1 MDRDMNAMMLINAA
15 GLIRRFAPR
24 NSHWQLKQDHML
36 YTIEQ
41 LNTQLLSTLQLEVKP
56 ELADIK
62 AEISSY
68 TGTVESTRIIRNP
81 KKRSTKVPSECKPEE
96 CKPKRK
102 YKAKRS
108 STRKAVKKD
117 VPLKT
122 TCTSTD
128 RPSHIP
134 SGSQV
139 NSPTE
144 SVLKRDIDS
153 KRNDQNNQAKRDS
166 PKTTSTAGVSETE
179 VKPSQTTLKQ
189 PTHSSRARSNRA
201 RRVFRSNFRATST
214 QDASIRT
221 ECTQKSEPP
230 VASAS
235 TANNNTQT
243 GFTRGRGNRGRRGVR
258 TARAGRTHPRTL
270 GRNRASPYCIP
281 TVYHADSCSSSSE
294 SSIGMYGFSKEDE
307 YELLCQGIKPW
318 EPEAWSALAVLHGE
332 GDFF

>member
-1 MDRDMNAMMLINAA
+1 MNRDMNAMMLINAA
-15 GLIRRFAPR
+15 SLIRRFAPR

-41 LNTQLLSTLQLEVKP
+41 LNSQLLSTLQLEVKP
-56 ELADIK
+56 ELNDIK

-81 KKRSTKVPSECKPEE
+81 KKRCTKTSAECKPEE

-108 STRKAVKKD
+108 SARKTAKKD
-117 VPLKT
+117 TPSKA
-122 TCTSTD
+122 TCTSTNG
-128 RPSHIP
+128 PSHIP

-139 NSPTE
+139 NNPTD
-144 SVLKRDIDS
+144 VALKKDYS
-153 KRNDQNNQAKRDS
+153 
-166 PKTTSTAGVSETE
+166 KTTEQDNQPKEDCSTAGVSETE
-179 VKPSQTTLKQ
+179 IKPSQAVLKQ
-189 PTHSSRARSNRA
+189 RTHSSRARFNRA
-201 RRVFRSNFRATST
+201 RGGLRSNFRATST
-214 QDASIRT
+214 QDASIKA
-221 ECTQKSEPP
+221 ECTQKSEPAE
-230 VASAS
+230 ASAS

-258 TARAGRTHPRTL
+258 AARAGRTHPRTL
-270 GRNRASPYCIP
+270 ERNRASPYYIP
-281 TVYHADSCSSSSE
+281 TDYHADLYSSSSE
-294 SSIGMYGFSKEDE
+294 SSMGMYGFSKEDE

-318 EPEAWSALAVLHGE
+318 EPEAWGALAVLHGE

>member
-24 NSHWQLKQDHML
+24 NSHWQIKQDHML
-36 YTIEQ
+36 HTIEQ
-41 LNTQLLSTLQLEVKP
+41 LNSQLLSTLQLEVKP
-56 ELADIK
+56 QLADIN

-81 KKRSTKVPSECKPEE
+81 KTRSTKVSSECKPEE

-102 YKAKRS
+102 YKAKRPS
-108 STRKAVKKD
+108 KRKAVKKD
-117 VPLKT
+117 VPSKA
-122 TCTSTD
+122 D

-144 SVLKRDIDS
+144 IVLKQDIDS
-153 KRNDQNNQAKRDS
+153 KTNEQDNQAKRDS
-166 PKTTSTAGVSETE
+166 SKTTSTAGVSETE
-179 VKPSQTTLKQ
+179 VKPSQTISKQ

-201 RRVFRSNFRATST
+201 RGVFRSNFRATPT
-214 QDASIRT
+214 QDASVRT
-221 ECTQKSEPP
+221 ECTQKSESA

-235 TANNNTQT
+235 TVNNNTQT
-243 GFTRGRGNRGRRGVR
+243 GFKRGRGNRGRRGVR
-258 TARAGRTHPRTL
+258 TARAGRTCPRTL
-270 GRNRASPYCIP
+270 GRNRTSPYYIP
-281 TVYHADSCSSSSE
+281 TVYHVDSCSSSSE